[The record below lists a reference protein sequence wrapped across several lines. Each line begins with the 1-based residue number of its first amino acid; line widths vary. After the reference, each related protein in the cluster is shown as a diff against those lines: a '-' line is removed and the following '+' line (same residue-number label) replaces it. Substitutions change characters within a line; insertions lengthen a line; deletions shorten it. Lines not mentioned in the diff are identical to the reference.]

1 MSESI
6 TDNIDKAV
14 DNYLGITNEDTSKE
28 GTTDTTESTEAS
40 NDAVDAGTD
49 AKPAQPTSE
58 QVVKEEQ
65 PKAGRLPAN
74 ETGDLIDP
82 STGAVIAKAG
92 NERRYFEQWRKD
104 NNTLR
109 NTQRELETANA
120 HLSAL
125 REAAQLPTKLGLE
138 PAEVDVA
145 MKFMAHWKQDPVGAA
160 KQLLTEVRALGH
172 NIEDLG
178 QGIDMA
184 AMQRMIDA
192 KLAPLT
198 SERQQ
203 QQQEAATRAAIDEEV
218 NAVMSREPWLANQQQ
233 ELIMLMEAD
242 EQERLAKVR
251 AGNGDAHKTLTLRE
265 AGLMLKAYA
274 LEHGF
279 DLYSSIREQSLRPAT
294 QVQRPNRAA
303 IPAPAVNNDVVP
315 RRASV
320 SDDLDTRSI
329 VAQALA
335 EAGINYSYR

>member
-14 DNYLGITNEDTSKE
+14 DNLLGITNEDTSKE
-28 GTTDTTESTEAS
+28 GSEDTIKDTQAGNETVA
-40 NDAVDAGTD
+40 AGTNV
-49 AKPAQPTSE
+49 KPEPQPTE
-58 QVVKEEQ
+58 PIVKEEQ
-65 PKAGRLPAN
+65 PKIGRLPAN

-82 STGAVIAKAG
+82 ATGAVIAKAG

-104 NNTLR
+104 NTSLR
-109 NTQRELETANA
+109 NVQRELETATA

-160 KQLLTEVRALGH
+160 KQMLTEVRALGH
-172 NIEDLG
+172 NVDDLG

-203 QQQEAATRAAIDEEV
+203 QQQEAAARAAIDEEV
-218 NAVMSREPWLANQQQ
+218 NAVMSRNPWIANQQQ
-233 ELIMLMEAD
+233 ELIQLMDAD
-242 EQERLAKVR
+242 
-251 AGNGDAHKTLTLRE
+251 KTLTLRE
-265 AGLMLKAYA
+265 AALLLKEYA
-274 LEHGF
+274 LEKGF
-279 DLYSSIREQSLRPAT
+279 DLSSSLREQSLRPAT
-294 QVQRPNRAA
+294 QVQRTNRAA
-303 IPAPAVNNDVVP
+303 IPAPVVNNDIVP

-320 SDDLDTRSI
+320 SDELDSRSI